1 LECGGAPPLFRRH
14 RERRSKQKKAT
25 AKMDRKFQEVRRNI
39 FAALLISEGCSNR
52 FNEPREAS
60 WSAVA
65 LYRFSKDHEQHA
77 VTLLHSTFSDDPAAV
92 AGSHRDLI

>member
-65 LYRFSKDHEQHA
+65 LYRFDGRAGGGSKSLNA
-77 VTLLHSTFSDDPAAV
+77 VGIFRPTNFQNS
-92 AGSHRDLI
+92 I